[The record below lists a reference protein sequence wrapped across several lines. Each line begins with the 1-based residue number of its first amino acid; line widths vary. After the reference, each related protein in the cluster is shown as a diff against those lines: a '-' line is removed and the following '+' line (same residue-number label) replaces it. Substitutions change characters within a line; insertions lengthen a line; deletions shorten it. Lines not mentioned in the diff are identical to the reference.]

1 MKYLVEKII
10 PHNWNNI
17 EMKNRENK
25 IVILA
30 NGLFP
35 SGRQALELLEA
46 AELLICCDG
55 AADKLVG
62 FGMSPHV
69 IIGDMDSV
77 SDEVKELYASII
89 IHSDDQESNDLTKA
103 VHYCIDKDYSSVS
116 ILGATGLREDHTLGN
131 ISLMLE
137 YYPRIEVQII
147 SDYGIFFLV
156 RSGEQVRSKLGEKI
170 SFFSIDNTV
179 RVSSTGLLY
188 QLNDLQLSNWYRATL
203 NEATA
208 DQFTLIFESDLPLIV
223 YKAW

>member
-1 MKYLVEKII
+1 MKAEL
-10 PHNWNNI
+10 
-17 EMKNRENK
+17 K

-35 SGRQALELLEA
+35 MARQGLDLLKTA
-46 AELLICCDG
+46 DLLICCDG
-55 AADKLVG
+55 AADKLID

-69 IIGDMDSV
+69 IIGDLDSV
-77 SDEVKELYASII
+77 SEEVKEQYASIL

-103 VHYCIDKDYSSVS
+103 VRHCIDKGYPSVS

-131 ISLMLE
+131 ISLMME

-156 RSGEQVRSKLGEKI
+156 QSGEQVQSFAGEKI
-170 SFFSIDNTV
+170 SLFSIDNRV
-179 RVSSTGLLY
+179 SVSSTGLKY
-188 QLNDLQLSNWYRATL
+188 PLNDLQLSNWYRASL

-208 DQFTLIFESDLPLIV
+208 DHFMLIFESDLPLIV

>member
-1 MKYLVEKII
+1 M
-10 PHNWNNI
+10 
-17 EMKNRENK
+17 NRENK

-77 SDEVKELYASII
+77 SDDVKELYASIMI
-89 IHSDDQESNDLTKA
+89 PSDDQESNDLTKA
-103 VHYCIDKDYSSVS
+103 VHYCIEKGYPSVS

-131 ISLMLE
+131 ISLLME

-147 SDYGIFFLV
+147 SDFGIFFLV
-156 RSGEQVRSKLGEKI
+156 RSGEEVNSFPGERI
-170 SFFSIDNTV
+170 SLFSIDNRI
-179 RVSSTGLLY
+179 RVSSSGLLY
-188 QLNDLQLSNWYRATL
+188 PLKDLQLSNWYTASL

-208 DQFTLIFESDLPLIV
+208 DRFMLQFESELPLIV

>member
-1 MKYLVEKII
+1 M
-10 PHNWNNI
+10 H
-17 EMKNRENK
+17 RENK

-77 SDEVKELYASII
+77 SDEVKELYASIMI
-89 IHSDDQESNDLTKA
+89 PSDDQESNDLTKA
-103 VHYCIDKDYSSVS
+103 VHYCIEKGYPSVS

-131 ISLMLE
+131 ISLMIE
-137 YYPRIEVQII
+137 YFPHIEVQII
-147 SDYGIFFLV
+147 SDFGMFYLV
-156 RSGEQVRSKLGEKI
+156 RSGEEVNSFPGELI
-170 SFFSIDNTV
+170 SLFSLDNSI
-179 RVSSTGLLY
+179 RVSSRGLLY
-188 QLNDLQLSNWYRATL
+188 PLKDLQLSSWYTASL

-208 DQFTLIFESDLPLIV
+208 DHFMLQFESDLPLIV

>member
-1 MKYLVEKII
+1 
-10 PHNWNNI
+10 
-17 EMKNRENK
+17 MKNRGNR

-77 SDEVKELYASII
+77 SDDVKELYASIMI
-89 IHSDDQESNDLTKA
+89 PSDDQESNDLTKA
-103 VHYCIDKDYSSVS
+103 VHYCVEKGYSSVS
-116 ILGATGLREDHTLGN
+116 VFGATGLREDHTLGN
-131 ISLMLE
+131 ISLMIE
-137 YYPRIEVQII
+137 YFPRIEVQII
-147 SDYGIFFLV
+147 SDFGMFYLV
-156 RSGEQVRSKLGEKI
+156 RSGEEVNSFPGERI
-170 SFFSIDNTV
+170 SLFSIDNII
-179 RVSSTGLLY
+179 RVSSRGLLY
-188 QLNDLQLSNWYRATL
+188 PLKDLQLSNWYTASL

-208 DQFTLIFESDLPLIV
+208 DRFILQFESELPLIV

>member
-1 MKYLVEKII
+1 M
-10 PHNWNNI
+10 
-17 EMKNRENK
+17 NRENK

-77 SDEVKELYASII
+77 SDEVKKLYASIMI
-89 IHSDDQESNDLTKA
+89 PSDDQESNDLTKA
-103 VHYCIDKDYSSVS
+103 VHYCIEKGYPSVS

-131 ISLMLE
+131 ISLMIE
-137 YYPRIEVQII
+137 YFPHIEVQII
-147 SDYGIFFLV
+147 SDFGMFYLV
-156 RSGEQVRSKLGEKI
+156 RSGEEVNSFPGELI
-170 SFFSIDNTV
+170 SLFSLDNSI
-179 RVSSTGLLY
+179 RVSSRGLLY
-188 QLNDLQLSNWYRATL
+188 PLKDLQLSNWYTASL

-208 DQFTLIFESDLPLIV
+208 DRFMLQFESELPLIV